1 MNKRHLKDLKEEEL
15 TVTAI
20 CLHRSTKNFDPAEG
34 NAGEVSKT
42 LFQKELRLKLGVK
55 VMLTLDTCD
64 GLTNNGAHGELIGYL
79 KD

>member
-42 LFQKELRLKLGVK
+42 LFQKELR
-55 VMLTLDTCD
+55 
-64 GLTNNGAHGELIGYL
+64 
-79 KD
+79 

>member
-34 NAGEVSKT
+34 NAGEVGKT
-42 LFQKELRLKLGVK
+42 SFQKELRLKLGVK
-55 VMLTLDTCD
+55 VMLTLRERERERKFIPSD
-64 GLTNNGAHGELIGYL
+64 GALI
-79 KD
+79 